1 MTAKEHLVKI
11 TYNKEVYCYGAGNYG
26 KTVAYSLMD
35 IDADFKGFIVTN
47 KNEISD
53 YVMKRKVYSID
64 KLNLSAHSVI
74 LVCVHP
80 FISGELENEL
90 KKRRIDGYYIISE
103 QMIAELNDTTD
114 FEMDVNNDK
123 KVNVLLYH
131 RVCDMKPDIW
141 NLAVSPVQFELQ
153 MKYLK
158 ENYSI
163 MRFEDDWSNIRE
175 KSVVITF
182 DDGYL
187 DNYRNAWPIL
197 EKYQIPA
204 TFFVS
209 TGNIDSE
216 NEFWWD
222 ELSSLIYCNI
232 KLPSRIMYKNKM
244 FSLESNDGKK
254 LFCQKFR
261 ADIMMM
267 DEAGRRNSLNWLHII
282 LKTPYY
288 SKNVNREMNSREL
301 RELSKSNLI
310 TIGAHTQSH
319 GKLAALSSKQ
329 QFTEIYESKKKLEKI
344 IEKEIKYFSYP
355 FGCNGDYDTRTV
367 KIVQECGFLKSAAVK
382 GGLYDKMQGEYEIPR
397 NSVPGG
403 SDLKAFKKFI
413 RKIWYEY

>member
-1 MTAKEHLVKI
+1 
-11 TYNKEVYCYGAGNYG
+11 
-26 KTVAYSLMD
+26 
-35 IDADFKGFIVTN
+35 
-47 KNEISD
+47 
-53 YVMKRKVYSID
+53 
-64 KLNLSAHSVI
+64 
-74 LVCVHP
+74 
-80 FISGELENEL
+80 
-90 KKRRIDGYYIISE
+90 
-103 QMIAELNDTTD
+103 MIAELNDTTD

-254 LFCQKFR
+254 LFCQNL
-261 ADIMMM
+261 
-267 DEAGRRNSLNWLHII
+267 GQI
-282 LKTPYY
+282 L
-288 SKNVNREMNSREL
+288 
-301 RELSKSNLI
+301 
-310 TIGAHTQSH
+310 
-319 GKLAALSSKQ
+319 
-329 QFTEIYESKKKLEKI
+329 
-344 IEKEIKYFSYP
+344 
-355 FGCNGDYDTRTV
+355 
-367 KIVQECGFLKSAAVK
+367 
-382 GGLYDKMQGEYEIPR
+382 
-397 NSVPGG
+397 
-403 SDLKAFKKFI
+403 
-413 RKIWYEY
+413 